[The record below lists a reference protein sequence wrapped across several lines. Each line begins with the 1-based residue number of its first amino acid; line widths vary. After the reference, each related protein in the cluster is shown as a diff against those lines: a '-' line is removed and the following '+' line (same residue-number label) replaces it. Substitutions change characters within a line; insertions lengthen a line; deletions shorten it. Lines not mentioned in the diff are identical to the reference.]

1 MTLNIERYNRFS
13 YLWRFEPNT
22 PNGFGEILFYKLE
35 ILQRMYVSFN
45 NFFCHSAISQILMAE
60 ISFNIACKGLK
71 IKQIAQLNQLFQFL
85 HLVHIS
91 GHGWSYA
98 NEEKCKQ
105 WRRAGSRF
113 FCIEVIAL

>member
-1 MTLNIERYNRFS
+1 
-13 YLWRFEPNT
+13 
-22 PNGFGEILFYKLE
+22 
-35 ILQRMYVSFN
+35 
-45 NFFCHSAISQILMAE
+45 MAE
-60 ISFNIACKGLK
+60 ISFNIACKELK

-85 HLVHIS
+85 RLVHIS
-91 GHGWSYA
+91 GHGCMVKSYA